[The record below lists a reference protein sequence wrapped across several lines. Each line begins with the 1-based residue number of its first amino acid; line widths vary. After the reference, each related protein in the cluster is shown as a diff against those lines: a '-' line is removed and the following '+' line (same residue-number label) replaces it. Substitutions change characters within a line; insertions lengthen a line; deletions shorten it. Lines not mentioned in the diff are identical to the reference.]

1 MFDKFDI
8 DKLVNFTKTLKVL
21 FVEDNEEARVAI
33 LALLSNFFDDIAV
46 AKDGKEGISLFKAD
60 SFDIIISDIRMPNTN
75 GLEMIEQIRQINNS
89 VPVIISTAHKET
101 DLLLESIKLGVN
113 GYLLKPINFKQLK
126 QVIKQI
132 CEKIYYKRKAK
143 QYEENLEKLVN
154 ERTQELEIAK
164 SKLVEMANKD
174 PLTNLYNRRYFNDV
188 ADTLL
193 SMAHRQQQEFSIF
206 MLDIDRFKLINDT
219 YGHNA
224 GDVVL
229 KKLSNL
235 LTTSIRQSDVA
246 IRFGGEE
253 FVVLLPNTNI
263 DGAVLIAKKLKE
275 AIENIEIKI
284 PNIDII
290 KFTVS
295 IGISQ
300 CDCSKN
306 AEVIDDLV
314 HKADEALYE
323 AKRAGRNKIVIY
335 STQTIV

>member
-8 DKLVNFTKTLKVL
+8 NKLVNFTKTLKVL

-33 LALLSNFFDDIAV
+33 LALLSNFFNDIAV

-75 GLEMIEQIRQINNS
+75 GLDMIEQIRQINDNIPI
-89 VPVIISTAHKET
+89 VISTAHKET

-143 QYEENLEKLVN
+143 QYEENLEKLVK

-164 SKLVEMANKD
+164 SKLAEMANKD

-335 STQTIV
+335 STQTI

>member
-126 QVIKQI
+126 QVIQQI
-132 CEKIYYKRKAK
+132 CEQIYYKRKAK
-143 QYEENLEKLVN
+143 QYEENLEKLVK

-164 SKLVEMANKD
+164 SKLAEMANKD

-335 STQTIV
+335 STQTI

>member
-126 QVIKQI
+126 QVIQQI
-132 CEKIYYKRKAK
+132 CEQIYYKRKAK
-143 QYEENLEKLVN
+143 QYEENLEKLVK

-164 SKLVEMANKD
+164 SKLAEMANKD

>member
-1 MFDKFDI
+1 M
-8 DKLVNFTKTLKVL
+8 
-21 FVEDNEEARVAI
+21 
-33 LALLSNFFDDIAV
+33 
-46 AKDGKEGISLFKAD
+46 
-60 SFDIIISDIRMPNTN
+60 
-75 GLEMIEQIRQINNS
+75 
-89 VPVIISTAHKET
+89 
-101 DLLLESIKLGVN
+101 
-113 GYLLKPINFKQLK
+113 
-126 QVIKQI
+126 IKQI